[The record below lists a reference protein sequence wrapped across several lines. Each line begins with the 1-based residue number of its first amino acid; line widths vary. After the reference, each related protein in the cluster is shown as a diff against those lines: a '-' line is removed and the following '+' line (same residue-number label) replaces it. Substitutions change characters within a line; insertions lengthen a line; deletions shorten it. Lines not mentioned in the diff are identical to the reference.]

1 MQEKPKRKGYIPSLF
16 IFAVIFTVLSYIL
29 LLVCRD
35 STAISDFLNRYVLQY
50 IRLALAFITSP
61 LPFSLF
67 EVLLIL
73 LLPFVVIFI
82 VITVKHNSDAR
93 GRTRSVL
100 SLISV
105 ICLIFTA
112 HIYTLGIS
120 YNTTSLAK
128 KLDISSSN
136 EISTEQLYK
145 TTVLVRDKVNDL
157 ASSVTY
163 SDGESRLPYSFR
175 ELSERI
181 TKAYD
186 TLEEVYP
193 IFDNFSSYAKP
204 IINSSI
210 MSDMGITG
218 IYSYFTGEANIN
230 MSYPDYNLPYVVAH
244 EFAHQRGFARENEAN
259 FVAYLVCIFSDDP
272 YIQYGGY
279 LSMYE
284 YLSSAL
290 YRTDKELYSTVLSE
304 LNLNARADIAASSA
318 VTIAHRDSFL
328 NKLMDRVN
336 DTYLKANGTEGVISY
351 SYVVRLTVA
360 YYNGKK

>member
-1 MQEKPKRKGYIPSLF
+1 
-16 IFAVIFTVLSYIL
+16 
-29 LLVCRD
+29 
-35 STAISDFLNRYVLQY
+35 
-50 IRLALAFITSP
+50 
-61 LPFSLF
+61 
-67 EVLLIL
+67 
-73 LLPFVVIFI
+73 
-82 VITVKHNSDAR
+82 
-93 GRTRSVL
+93 
-100 SLISV
+100 
-105 ICLIFTA
+105 
-112 HIYTLGIS
+112 
-120 YNTTSLAK
+120 
-128 KLDISSSN
+128 
-136 EISTEQLYK
+136 
-145 TTVLVRDKVNDL
+145 
-157 ASSVTY
+157 
-163 SDGESRLPYSFR
+163 
-175 ELSERI
+175 
-181 TKAYD
+181 
-186 TLEEVYP
+186 
-193 IFDNFSSYAKP
+193 
-204 IINSSI
+204 

-351 SYVVRLTVA
+351 SYVVRLAVA